1 MKFTIKDTKDSK
13 KLLYREVYDK
23 LYKKIIAG
31 EYALNS
37 KLPSEPD
44 LAKSFGVSRMTLR
57 QALAL
62 LQDDGLVKNIR
73 GKGNFIT
80 TPEKS
85 LKKDFLELIG
95 NPIYKCHTEKIEDI
109 DLEFR
114 LELPSDYTKEVLEKD
129 SKAVVACERYY
140 KKGDK
145 VLAYAF
151 TFMDLE
157 RAEEF
162 NLDLHKEEELLD
174 FLENKSY
181 ELSESSFLEIK
192 HSSAGNSLNPKYK
205 LVGGNQCDLILESLY
220 TKEDAYPILFNK
232 YYIPSQY
239 STFKI
244 KARKKE

>member
-23 LYKKIIAG
+23 LYKKIISG
-31 EYALNS
+31 EYEINS

-44 LAKSFGVSRMTLR
+44 LAKSLGVSRMTLR

-62 LQDDGLVKNIR
+62 LQDDGLVKNLR

-80 TPEKS
+80 SPKKS
-85 LKKDFLELIG
+85 PKKDFLELIG

-129 SKAVVACERYY
+129 STAVLACERYY
-140 KKGDK
+140 KRGDK
-145 VLAYAF
+145 ILAYAF
-151 TFMDLE
+151 TFMDVE
-157 RAEEF
+157 KAKKF
-162 NLDLHKEEELLD
+162 NLDLHKEEELLK
-174 FLENKSY
+174 FLEEDSY
-181 ELSESSFLEIK
+181 NLSSTSLLEIK
-192 HSSAGNSLNPKYK
+192 HSLAGNSLNPKYK
-205 LVGGNQCDLILESLY
+205 LVGGNKCDLILESLY
-220 TKEDAYPILFNK
+220 EKDCEEPILFNK

-244 KARKKE
+244 SARKKE